1 MRKTWGR
8 DPHVNRHVLMDLD
21 HQNGNLDRIRIP
33 IGIKTMTMNSVF
45 YLADIVE
52 IPVRDGLLG
61 GQLSQLVEKDVQLE
75 LVRQVGQTSV
85 AEALQR
91 PCTQE
96 GADRP

>member
-1 MRKTWGR
+1 
-8 DPHVNRHVLMDLD
+8 MDLD
-21 HQNGNLDRIRIP
+21 LHQNGNLARIRIR
-33 IGIKTMTMNSVF
+33 IGIKTTTMNNTAF

-61 GQLSQLVEKDVQLE
+61 RQLSQLVEKNVQLE

-91 PCTQE
+91 PCIE
-96 GADRP
+96 ERADR